1 MKIFVYDFETTGL
14 NPFHDKIIDFCFY
27 DLLTGKKV
35 EGLVNP
41 EREISSKITEI
52 TGITNEQLS
61 VAEPI
66 ELHIQKLRDFFNT
79 EETIYFVAHNGDS
92 FDKHFLNELHK
103 NFTLFKD
110 KNNVYHIDTIPLSK
124 KYIPD
129 QYSFKLVSLCKR
141 FGIQPGGH
149 RAYTDTNALQK
160 LYKHLLRII
169 ETKSDYSYDYLLNNP
184 NVVYDLIY

>member
-61 VAEPI
+61 VAESI
-66 ELHIQKLRDFFNT
+66 KYHIQTLRDFFNT
-79 EETIYFVAHNGDS
+79 DEKIYCVA
-92 FDKHFLNELHK
+92 
-103 NFTLFKD
+103 
-110 KNNVYHIDTIPLSK
+110 
-124 KYIPD
+124 
-129 QYSFKLVSLCKR
+129 LVR
-141 FGIQPGGH
+141 TVAGNWG
-149 RAYTDTNALQK
+149 RYW
-160 LYKHLLRII
+160 LL
-169 ETKSDYSYDYLLNNP
+169 
-184 NVVYDLIY
+184 